1 MKVSEAKSIAR
12 AWVLDHAGS
21 VPGLWAVL
29 FGGSINWL
37 PDDAELGAGSDVDIW
52 HLVEGKVDPALRQH
66 KFEHRGMILDV
77 FYCGNETLSNPESA
91 LSDWAMAFH
100 LLRPSVIHDP
110 TGELGRV
117 QEIVARR
124 YAEPFWVRRRCE
136 AIAGGV
142 RAFFLPCLRGVPDKG
157 DPFFFFALLVNN
169 IEQIPPVAAIR
180 PLTIRKGAMV
190 FTDMMKSLQR
200 EDLGEQR
207 LELQGSAGMSRADVE
222 ELLATCTPAY
232 DRAVQIHRT
241 HFYPDFDLDPAAR
254 HVMIDGARDIIE
266 RGYHR
271 EAVGWILATHAIAR
285 MALLLDAPEEYERD
299 YAAAFAQLR
308 AALGIDTAVALA
320 RKADMAEAL
329 LTQVMLLAESIVGQR
344 AASVPPRPVQPEGR

>member
-1 MKVSEAKSIAR
+1 MKVADAKSIAR

-21 VPGLWAVL
+21 VPRLWAAF

-52 HLVEGKVDPALRQH
+52 HLVEGEVDPALRQQ
-66 KFEHRGMILDV
+66 KIEHRGMILDV
-77 FYCGNETLSNPESA
+77 FYCGNETLSSPESA
-91 LSDWAMAFH
+91 LGDWGMAFH

-110 TGELGRV
+110 TGGLGRI
-117 QEIVARR
+117 QGIVAQR
-124 YAEPFWVRRRCE
+124 YGEPFWVRRRCE

-142 RAFFLPCLRGVPDKG
+142 RAFLLPCLRGVPDKG
-157 DPFFFFALLVNN
+157 DPFFSFALLVNN
-169 IEQIPPVAAIR
+169 IEQIPLVAAVR

-207 LELQGSAGMSRADVE
+207 LELQGSARMSRADVE
-222 ELLATCTPAY
+222 GLLAACIPAY
-232 DRAVQIHRT
+232 DRAVEVHRT

-271 EAVGWILATHAIAR
+271 EAVGWILATHVIAR

-299 YAAAFAQLR
+299 HKPGFDALLE
-308 AALGIDTAVALA
+308 ALGIDTPVALA

-329 LTQVMLLAESIVGQR
+329 LTQVMVLAESIVGQR
-344 AASVPPRPVQPEGR
+344 REGGD